1 MSNSLIFDIKRYAI
15 NDGPGIRLT
24 IFFKGCPLSCVWC
37 HNPESISPQTQ
48 KMYSKQKCIGAQKCI
63 EVCPYDALQLTP
75 DGIVTDWDKCT
86 VCGKCAE
93 VCPTKA
99 IEMSGEQMDINQLL
113 KTIESESLFFDQS
126 GGGVTFSG
134 GEPLMHY
141 KALLELL
148 EKCGQRHIHRVVDT
162 SLFSRSE
169 IVKQIAEKT
178 ELFLV
183 DLKHMDDEKH
193 KKYTGVSNQ
202 LILKNIQLLS
212 DTGSDFWIRIPLIE
226 GVNADDE
233 NIKAS
238 AEFLSK
244 LKWSS
249 KLVNLLP
256 YHDIGKNKH
265 LKLGSTYNGADMHEP
280 SADLI
285 EHCIQIFHSYG
296 IEAIVGG

>member
-24 IFFKGCPLSCVWC
+24 IFFKGCPLNCKWC

-48 KMYSKQKCIGAQKCI
+48 KMYAIQKCIGAQACI
-63 EVCPYDALQLTP
+63 EVCPENALSLTP
-75 DGIVTDWDKCT
+75 EGIITDWNLCT
-86 VCGKCAE
+86 ICGKCAE

-99 IEMSGEQMDINQLL
+99 IEMSGQQMDIDQLI

-134 GEPLMHY
+134 GEPLMHS
-141 KALLELL
+141 KTLLQLL
-148 EKCGQRHIHRVVDT
+148 DECGKRHIHRVVDT

-169 IVKQIAEKT
+169 IVKQVAEKT

-183 DLKHMDDEKH
+183 DLKHLNDEKH
-193 KKYTGVSNQ
+193 RKYTGVSNQ
-202 LILKNIQLLS
+202 LILENIHLLS
-212 DTGSDFWIRIPLIE
+212 DINSDFWIRIPLID
-226 GVNADDE
+226 GVNADEE
-233 NIKAS
+233 NIKKS

-244 LKWSS
+244 LNWKS

-256 YHDIGKNKH
+256 YHDIGRNKH
-265 LKLGSTYNGADMHEP
+265 LKLGSNYNGDGMTEP
-280 SADLI
+280 NQAII
-285 EHCIQIFHSYG
+285 ERSIRIFSDYG

>member
-48 KMYSKQKCIGAQKCI
+48 KMYSKQKCIGAQICI
-63 EVCPYDALQLTP
+63 EVCPHDALQLTP
-75 DGIVTDWDKCT
+75 NGIATDWDKCT
-86 VCGKCAE
+86 ACGKCAE

-99 IEMSGEQMDINQLL
+99 IEMSGEQMDINHLL

-141 KALLELL
+141 KTLLELL

-169 IVKQIAEKT
+169 IVKQVAEKT
-178 ELFLV
+178 ELFLI
-183 DLKHMDDEKH
+183 DLKHMNDEKH
-193 KKYTGVSNQ
+193 KKYTGVSNK
-202 LILKNIQLLS
+202 LIHENIQLLS
-212 DTGSDFWIRIPLIE
+212 EMGSDFWIRIPLIE
-226 GVNADDE
+226 GVNADEE

-238 AEFLSK
+238 AKFLGG
-244 LKWSS
+244 LNWPS

-256 YHDIGKNKH
+256 YHDVGKNKH
-265 LKLGSTYNGADMHEP
+265 LKLGSTYNGDGMHEP
-280 SADLI
+280 SKETI
-285 EHCIQIFHSYG
+285 NRTIQIFANSG
-296 IEAIVGG
+296 IEAIEGG

>member
-63 EVCPYDALQLTP
+63 EVCPNDALQLTP
-75 DGIVTDWDKCT
+75 DGVITDWDKCA

-99 IEMSGEQMDINQLL
+99 IEISGEQMDINQLL

-141 KALLELL
+141 KTLLELL

-169 IVKQIAEKT
+169 IVKQVAEKT

-212 DTGSDFWIRIPLIE
+212 DLGSDFWIRIPLIE
-226 GVNADDE
+226 GINADEE

-244 LKWSS
+244 LKWPS

-265 LKLGSTYNGADMHEP
+265 LKLGSTYDGEGMHEP
-280 SADLI
+280 SAELI
-285 EHCIQIFHSYG
+285 ERCIQIFKNNG

>member
-63 EVCPYDALQLTP
+63 EVCPHDALRLTP
-75 DGIVTDWDKCT
+75 DGIITDWDRCT

-99 IEMSGEQMDINQLL
+99 IEMSGEQMDINHLL

-141 KALLELL
+141 KILLELL

-169 IVKQIAEKT
+169 IVKQVAEKT

-183 DLKHMDDEKH
+183 DLKHMNDEKH
-193 KKYTGVSNQ
+193 KKFTGVSNQ
-202 LILKNIQLLS
+202 LILENIKLLS

-226 GVNADDE
+226 GVNADEE

-265 LKLGSTYNGADMHEP
+265 LKLGSSYNSEGMNEP
-280 SADLI
+280 SKETIERSIQTFAD
-285 EHCIQIFHSYG
+285 YG

>member
-24 IFFKGCPLSCVWC
+24 IFFKGCPLNCKWC

-48 KMYSKQKCIGAQKCI
+48 KMYAKQKCIGAQACI
-63 EVCPYDALQLTP
+63 DVCPENALSLTP
-75 DGIVTDWDKCT
+75 DSIITDWNLCT

-93 VCPTKA
+93 ACPTKA
-99 IEMSGEQMDINQLL
+99 IEMSGQQMDIDQLI

-141 KALLELL
+141 KTLLQLL
-148 EKCGQRHIHRVVDT
+148 DECGKRHIHRVVDT

-169 IVKQIAEKT
+169 IVKQVAEKT

-183 DLKHMDDEKH
+183 DLKHMNDEKH

-202 LILKNIQLLS
+202 LILENIRLLS
-212 DTGSDFWIRIPLIE
+212 DINSDFWIRIPLID
-226 GVNADDE
+226 GVNADEE
-233 NIKAS
+233 NIKKS

-244 LKWSS
+244 LNWQS

-256 YHDIGKNKH
+256 YHDIGRNKH
-265 LKLGSTYNGADMHEP
+265 LKLGSSYNGDGMKEP
-280 SADLI
+280 AQQII
-285 EHCIQIFHSYG
+285 ERSIRIFSDFGIQ
-296 IEAIVGG
+296 AIVGG